1 MRRTTT
7 TQARRALPTTLAAAA
22 LLTLLAPVA
31 PASAAAVP
39 TAASTR
45 SSITV
50 AASTVAPSTVRA
62 TVVGLAPAVPGVRR
76 FAIPSSTR
84 QVIVVTASSWSS
96 RVATLT
102 LWRRSGSG
110 WHAVL
115 RWPARLGYSGLVV
128 GTQRKQDSGKT
139 PAGSYTITQAF
150 GRRANPGTTISYAKV
165 SDDHWWVEDRRSA
178 YYNQMRL
185 GSRGGFALRTSGF
198 NSSERLARMGT
209 QYDYAAVVDFN
220 RPHPVVGRGAGIFL
234 HAFGTGSTAGCVSVS
249 WSHMRQVLQWLNA
262 RDHPRIVIGTRAWLA
277 A

>member
-7 TQARRALPTTLAAAA
+7 TLAATALLTVLIPVAPVAARVAPGGARASTNAPTVAASWVGAPTASPVAARLAAAA
-22 LLTLLAPVA
+22 VAA
-31 PASAAAVP
+31 PA
-39 TAASTR
+39 
-45 SSITV
+45 I
-50 AASTVAPSTVRA
+50 
-62 TVVGLAPAVPGVRR
+62 PGVRR

-110 WHAVL
+110 WRAVAH
-115 RWPARLGYSGLVV
+115 WPARLGYSGLVI
-128 GTQRKQDSGKT
+128 GTKRNQDTGKT

-165 SDDHWWVEDRRSA
+165 TDDHWWVEDRRSV

-198 NSSERLARMGT
+198 NSSEHLARMGT

-249 WSHMRQVLQWLNA
+249 WLHMRQVLQWLNA
-262 RDHPRIVIGTRAWLA
+262 QDHPRIIIGTRAWLTA
-277 A
+277 

>member
-1 MRRTTT
+1 MRRTT
-7 TQARRALPTTLAAAA
+7 AALAAAA
-22 LLTLLAPVA
+22 LLSVLIPLA
-31 PASAAAVP
+31 PASARVAPDVAPAATVAP
-39 TAASTR
+39 TAAASGVHAPVGSPVGAR
-45 SSITV
+45 L
-50 AASTVAPSTVRA
+50 AAAAAVAPA
-62 TVVGLAPAVPGVRR
+62 IPGVRR

-84 QVIVVTASSWSS
+84 QVIVVTASAWSS

-110 WHAVL
+110 WRAVVH
-115 RWPARLGYSGLVV
+115 WPARLGYSGLVV
-128 GTQRKQDSGKT
+128 GTQRKQDTGKT

-150 GRRANPGTTISYAKV
+150 GRRANPGTTISYTKV
-165 SDDHWWVEDRRSA
+165 TDDHWWVEDRRSV

-198 NSSERLARMGT
+198 NSSEHLARMGT

-234 HAFGTGSTAGCVSVS
+234 HAFGTGSTGGCVSVS

-262 RDHPRIVIGTRAWLA
+262 GDHPRIVIGTRAWLA